1 MSEELTY
8 KEAGVDIDA
17 ADELVHRIRPHILRT
32 FTPEVVR
39 LYGGFSGLFRLP
51 LGRGRLFG
59 RYERPLLLAATDGV
73 GTKLKLAFRLNRHD
87 TVGID
92 LVAMCVNDLLV
103 YGARP
108 LFFLDYFACGRLEVG
123 VAEQVVAG
131 IAEGCRQAG
140 CALIGG
146 ETAEM
151 PGFYR
156 RGEYDVAG
164 FAVGVVDESRIITG
178 ERVEEGDLI
187 LGLASSG
194 LHSNG
199 YSLVRKVLSKAR
211 MRLSSYYIELGCR
224 LGEEL
229 LRPTRIYVRSVLEFL
244 GRYRRRRPVVAM
256 AHITGGGLVGNL
268 PRVLPENL
276 LAVINRNS
284 WEIPPIFSFIQ
295 RRGGVPEEEM
305 WRVFNMGVGFVLII
319 KPPHLNPAIRFFR
332 RRGIGAFCIGHI
344 ERGVRGVQIA

>member
-8 KEAGVDIDA
+8 KAAGVDIDA
-17 ADELVHRIRPHILRT
+17 ADELVSRIRKHVSRT
-32 FTPEVVR
+32 LTPEVVR
-39 LYGGFSGLFRLP
+39 LYGGFSGVFRLP
-51 LGRGRLFG
+51 LERGRLFS
-59 RYERPLLLAATDGV
+59 RFKNPLLLAATDGV
-73 GTKLKLAFRLNRHD
+73 GTKLKLAFRLGVHN

-108 LFFLDYFACGRLEVG
+108 LFFLDYFACGKLDLKT
-123 VAEQVVAG
+123 AEQVISG

-156 RGEYDVAG
+156 KGEYDLAG

-178 ERVEEGDLI
+178 ERVEAGDLI
-187 LGLASSG
+187 IGLASNG

-199 YSLVRKVLSKAR
+199 FSLVRKVISKSR
-211 MRLSSYYIELGCR
+211 MRLLTYHIELGCR

-229 LRPTRIYVRSVLEFL
+229 LRPTRIYVRPVLDYL
-244 GRYRRRRPVVAM
+244 ARYRRRRPVAAM
-256 AHITGGGLVGNL
+256 AHITGGGLPGNI
-268 PRVLPENL
+268 PRVLPQNL
-276 LAVINRNS
+276 RAVIDRKR
-284 WEIPPIFSFIQ
+284 WEVPPIFRLIQ
-295 RRGGVPEEEM
+295 KKGNIPEHEM
-305 WRVFNMGVGFVLII
+305 WRVFNMGIGFVLII
-319 KPPHLNPAIRFFR
+319 KPPHLNPAVRFFR
-332 RRGIGAFCIGHI
+332 RRGIEAFCIGHV
-344 ERGVRGVQIA
+344 EEGSRGVEIV